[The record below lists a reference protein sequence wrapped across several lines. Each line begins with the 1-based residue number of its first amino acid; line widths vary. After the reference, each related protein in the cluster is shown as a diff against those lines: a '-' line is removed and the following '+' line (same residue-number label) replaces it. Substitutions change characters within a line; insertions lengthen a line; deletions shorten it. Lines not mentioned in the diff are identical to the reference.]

1 MAWPAPL
8 GSVIPKPDVIPYL
21 VAHMHRSFEA
31 AAATVERLDRAALAE
46 ARTVS
51 RRLAARILAETGD
64 RGDDTA

>member
-1 MAWPAPL
+1 
-8 GSVIPKPDVIPYL
+8 
-21 VAHMHRSFEA
+21 MHRSFEA

-64 RGDDTA
+64 RDDDPA